1 MRIMLRIKK
10 WCAVIVAFM
19 LLCQIT
25 WSFSPLNAYA
35 GTTDT
40 VPEPA
45 PWKDSDRNY
54 RVMLTIDNSDGME
67 DLADFPVPITL
78 SKTTIDYG
86 VTSETDLKFYNDDQT
101 KELSYEVEKWDPN
114 DESIVWVKVPLIHG
128 HSSIDRVWLYYGG
141 STLNNP
147 QQKAVW
153 DPNFLLVYH
162 FGERIQD
169 YFYQPTAVQQYQDST
184 PNNNTGLRQAVGASS
199 SGPSYTLY
207 AKDDP
212 RYNMVGRYYES
223 HRGYVRAKNGNVGDG
238 EQQLTVSLWA
248 RANDYELSKLSYYL
262 IARQRSADSLNQAY
276 FMKLSGGKWSAN
288 LFTNDAD
295 PVKNGSSAASL
306 NGGNVTADWTYF
318 TLTYDK
324 NAAGNNLKLYRDG
337 VLVDSAARTGSLIT
351 TSGTSTAPLTISK
364 SSDAGAAGGGY
375 RGGVDEVR
383 VSKVARSEAWVKA
396 EYKSMRKGNHFIVI
410 GQPEKKNALQL
421 TLLQP
426 KQGETYYAPD
436 LSLSGLASESATIRY
451 KLDAN
456 DMVTLNA
463 NAGDKAF
470 QSIMKELK
478 SGIHTLYVEAASNG
492 NPSVVES
499 KTVTFTIDGRKLN
512 PSVVPVSASGE
523 QAQQTGDVTLQV
535 KAKSPTG
542 EPLDVSFYEKNV
554 QFVKDFGSKLTTDTA
569 YERTD
574 SMDPPS
580 NASITSETA
589 LPADALDRIKASDGS
604 YYSSKS
610 LSNYPYQRFD
620 LTMNNDLSS
629 INELEVTWEG
639 HSKEKV
645 MLYAWNY
652 SSSKWE
658 LIASRNGN
666 SDNSDFKLTG
676 TLNKS
681 TMVNSTTKVAKLY
694 VAATQRDTM
703 LPGQKPGP
711 DQYDFSFVWM
721 TDTQL
726 EAESFPGAYDA
737 STQWIADNKDA
748 QKIQYVIHTGDIVN
762 SASQEY
768 QWQNADHS
776 MKILEDAGIPYGVI
790 QGNHDMNNALYGKYF
805 GAFRFAGKLLQGK
818 PYYNEYNSWNQ
829 NHYDLISAGGVDF
842 IIMYIGWGGFNQA
855 SVNWANQVLQ
865 QYKDRKAIL
874 AVHEYL
880 LYSGTYGTDDYGG
893 KKIMEQIV
901 QPNSNIFMV
910 LCGHNQSAYYNVKR
924 IGGKVVYEL
933 LHDYQDAALG
943 GAGYIRMMYFDLKNQ
958 KIYMVP
964 YSPIT
969 KDNYGF
975 FQEKHEFYTMPLN
988 FNNEPIEL
996 ATGYIGV
1003 KGSTLNVIQNTPAAS
1018 DTGLAEYTWNQRAF
1032 NQPYT
1037 WYAVA
1042 KDSYGN
1048 QTKSEERTFSIT
1060 KPVIESIRLQGLA
1073 PMKVGERRNSVV
1085 EATYTDGRK
1094 ETVNGF
1100 LINSSK
1106 TEVASV
1112 DANGTVTAHAEGEAI
1127 ITASLGSLTTSYKL
1141 LVQAVP
1147 VTIPILQSIQL
1158 EGLKTSTMDD
1168 ELQTVVRATYSDGS
1182 STVLMDAGRIPA
1194 KGLQLTNS
1202 NPEVAS
1208 LDVAT
1213 GKVKALKAG
1222 ETVISATYQA
1232 LHSSYT
1238 LLVQAKQEE
1247 VDNTPKLQSLLMD
1260 GLHQLTVGEKGQ
1272 ATVFGLYS
1280 PDNKL
1285 VSIQDGLKFYS
1296 SYEQVAT
1303 IDNDGIVAALSPGRA
1318 TITVTYNGL
1327 EASSELVV
1335 VADSHNG
1342 NEGGNGNNGGNNGG
1356 NEGGNGNNGG
1366 NTGGSKPSHSS
1377 GSSGGGGGYV
1387 PPTVPGVVDQEFIQ
1401 KVNAEQLKLTN
1412 GQGAAIIKVEEGKTQ
1427 VDVPYS
1433 AVQTMTVPKVL
1444 FQLDWGSVT
1453 VPAESLKTTTSTM
1466 TEAQLSQAALS
1477 LSYRIWDDELL
1488 DVLTELQN
1496 RQAVQITPVAKM
1508 IHMDWKQLTSNTS
1521 IVDKAAGNQTA
1532 EIHFPLPPK
1541 ANGKRLGLYRVNE
1554 DGQLRFHS
1562 PNRSSDSSEAVF
1574 TMSGSGDFVILEY
1587 NVNYFDV
1594 REHWAAPVIGDLAA
1608 RELFQ
1613 SMVAEPIVSASG
1625 SQGFYPDKQI
1635 TRAEFA
1641 ALLARMLELP
1651 LNGTSGY
1658 VDIPNAA
1665 WYTNEV
1671 NAAAKA
1677 GIVEGVSDHEFSP
1690 DSAITREQMAT
1701 MLMRAWNVKFG
1712 NQAASSNDATFS
1724 DQGQISD
1731 WAKPSVLSA
1740 AGLHLLNGRVDGVFV
1755 PEGTTTRAEA
1765 AQVIHNVLFRN
1776 TLK

>member
-19 LLCQIT
+19 LLCQLS
-25 WSFSPLNAYA
+25 WSFAPLAAYA
-35 GTTDT
+35 DAAGTA
-40 VPEPA
+40 PEPA

-54 RVMLTIDNSDGME
+54 RVMLTMDNSDGEE
-67 DLADFPVPITL
+67 DLTDFPVPVTL
-78 SKTTIDYG
+78 NKSTIDYT

-114 DESIVWVKVPLIHG
+114 DESIVWVNVPLIHG
-128 HSSIDRVWLYYGG
+128 HSSTDRIWLYYGG
-141 STLNNP
+141 STLSDSR
-147 QQKAVW
+147 QQAVW

-169 YFYQPTAVQQYQDST
+169 YFYQPAAVEQYRDST
-184 PNNNTGLRQAVGASS
+184 ANNNTGLRQAAGASS

-248 RANDYELSKLSYYL
+248 RANDYELSKLSYTL

-295 PVKNGSSAASL
+295 PVKNGSGSAAL
-306 NGGNVTADWTYF
+306 NGGAVTADWTYF

-396 EYKSMRKGNHFIVI
+396 EYKSMKKNGRFILF

-426 KQGETYYAPD
+426 KQGETYFAPD
-436 LSLSGLASESATIRY
+436 LSLSGLASESAVIRY

-456 DMVTLNA
+456 DMVTLNTA
-463 NAGDKAF
+463 ADDKTF
-470 QSIMKELK
+470 QSILKELK
-478 SGIHTLYVEAASNG
+478 SGAHTLYVEAASNAS
-492 NPSVVES
+492 PSVIES
-499 KTVTFTIDGRKLN
+499 KTVTFTIDGSKLN
-512 PSVVPVSASGE
+512 PSVVPESASGE
-523 QAQQTGDVTLQV
+523 QAQQSGDVTLRV
-535 KAKSPTG
+535 EAKSPTG
-542 EPLDVSFYEKNV
+542 EPMDVSFYEKNV
-554 QFVKDFGSKLTTDTA
+554 QFVKDFGSKMSTDAA

-574 SMDPPS
+574 SMDPPGS
-580 NASITSETA
+580 ATITSETA

-620 LTMNNDLSS
+620 LTINNDLSG
-629 INELEVTWEG
+629 INELEVSWEG

-652 SSSKWE
+652 STSKWE

-762 SASQEY
+762 TASQEY

-805 GAFRFAGKLLQGK
+805 GAFRFAGKLFQGK

-943 GAGYIRMMYFDLKNQ
+943 GAGYIRMMYFDLKKQ
-958 KIYMVP
+958 MIYMVP

-969 KDNYGF
+969 NDNYGF
-975 FQEKHEFYTMPLN
+975 FQEKHEFYTIPLN
-988 FNNEPIEL
+988 SNNEPIEL

-1003 KGSTLNVIQNTPAAS
+1003 KGSSLNVIQTTPAAS
-1018 DTGLAEYTWNQRAF
+1018 DTGLAEYTWNQRAY

-1048 QTKSEERTFSIT
+1048 QTKSEERTFTIA

-1073 PMKVGERRNSVV
+1073 PMKVGERRSTVV
-1085 EATYTDGRK
+1085 EATYTDGSK

-1100 LINSSK
+1100 LLTSSK
-1106 TEVASV
+1106 PEVASI
-1112 DANGTVTAHAEGEAI
+1112 DANGTVTAHAEGETI

-1141 LVQAVP
+1141 LVQAAP

-1158 EGLKTSTMDD
+1158 EGLKPSTVDD
-1168 ELQTVVRATYSDGS
+1168 ELQTVVSATYSDGS
-1182 STVLMDAGRIPA
+1182 AAVLFDGGRITA

-1208 LDVAT
+1208 LDAAT

-1222 ETVISATYQA
+1222 ETVIAATYQA

-1238 LLVQAKQEE
+1238 LLIQAKQEE
-1247 VDNTPKLQSLLMD
+1247 VDNTPKLQSLIMD
-1260 GLHQLTVGEKGQ
+1260 GLHPLTVGEKGQ

-1280 PDNKL
+1280 PNNQL
-1285 VSIQDGLKFYS
+1285 VAIQDGLKFYS
-1296 SYEQVAT
+1296 SYEQVAA
-1303 IDNDGIVAALSPGRA
+1303 IDNDGLVSALSPGRA

-1335 VADSHNG
+1335 IADNT
-1342 NEGGNGNNGGNNGG
+1342 NGNNGGS
-1356 NEGGNGNNGG
+1356 
-1366 NTGGSKPSHSS
+1366 TGGGKPSHSS
-1377 GSSGGGGGYV
+1377 GGGGGGGGGYV
-1387 PPTVPGVVDQEFIQ
+1387 PPTVPGEADQEFVQ
-1401 KVNAEQLKLTN
+1401 KVNAGQLTAAN
-1412 GQGAAIIKVEEGKTQ
+1412 GQGSAVIQVEEGKTQ
-1427 VDVPYS
+1427 VDLPYS
-1433 AVQTMTVPKVL
+1433 AVKSMNVSKVS

-1453 VPAESLKTTTSTM
+1453 IPAESLQAAASTM
-1466 TEAQLSQAALS
+1466 TEEQLSQASLS

-1488 DVLTELQN
+1488 EVLTELQN
-1496 RQAVQITPVAKM
+1496 RQAVQITPAAKM
-1508 IHMDWKQLTSNTS
+1508 IHMDWNSNPSTAGIGTSS
-1521 IVDKAAGNQTA
+1521 QTA

-1554 DGQLRFHS
+1554 DGQLSFHS
-1562 PNRSSDSSEAVF
+1562 PNRSSDSTEAVF

-1594 REHWAAPVIGDLAA
+1594 KEHWAAQAIGDLAA
-1608 RELFQ
+1608 RQLFQ

-1625 SQGFYPDKQI
+1625 SQGFYPDKEI

-1651 LNGTSGY
+1651 LNGTSEY
-1658 VDIPNAA
+1658 ADIPSTA
-1665 WYTNEV
+1665 WYANEV
-1671 NAAAKA
+1671 KAAAKA
-1677 GIVEGVSDHEFSP
+1677 GIVEGIGDHEFSP

-1701 MLMRAWNVKFG
+1701 MLMRAWHVKFG
-1712 NQAASSNDATFS
+1712 AEAVSSNNIAFS
-1724 DQGQISD
+1724 DQGQISE
-1731 WAKPSVLSA
+1731 WAKPSVMSA
-1740 AGLHLLNGRVDGVFV
+1740 AGLHLLNGRAEGVFV

-1765 AQVIHNVLFRN
+1765 AQVVHQVLFRN
-1776 TLK
+1776 S

>member
-1 MRIMLRIKK
+1 MRTMLRIKK

-19 LLCQIT
+19 IICQIT
-25 WSFSPLNAYA
+25 GSFSPSSAYA
-35 GTTDT
+35 STA
-40 VPEPA
+40 PEPA
-45 PWKDSDRNY
+45 PWKDSDRNN
-54 RVMLTIDNSDGME
+54 RVMLTIDNSDGSE
-67 DLADFPVPITL
+67 DLSDFPVPIKL
-78 SKTTIDYG
+78 NKTTIDYA
-86 VTSETDLKFYNDDQT
+86 VTSESDLKFYNDDQT

-128 HSSIDRVWLYYGG
+128 LSRSDRIWLYYGG
-141 STLNNP
+141 STLSAP

-169 YFYQPTAVQQYQDST
+169 YFEQPTAVKQYQDST
-184 PNNNTGLRQAVGASS
+184 ANNNMGLRQAVGASS

-223 HRGYVRAKNGNVGDG
+223 HRGYVRAKNGLVGDG

-248 RANDYELSKLSYYL
+248 RANDYELTKLSYYL

-288 LFTNDAD
+288 LFTNDVD
-295 PVKNGSSAASL
+295 PLKNGSSAAAL
-306 NGGNVTADWTYF
+306 NGGNVTEDWTYF

-324 NAAGNNLKLYRDG
+324 NTAGNNLKLYRDG

-396 EYKSMRKGNHFIVI
+396 EYKSMRKNSNFIVF

-426 KQGETYYAPD
+426 KQGETYFTPD
-436 LSLSGLASESATIRY
+436 LSLSGLASEKANIRY

-456 DMVTLNA
+456 DYVALNA
-463 NAGDKAF
+463 NPDDKTF
-470 QSIMKELK
+470 QSMLKELK
-478 SGIHTLYVEAASNG
+478 SGAHTLYVEAASNA
-492 NPSVVES
+492 NPSVIES

-512 PSVVPVSASGE
+512 PSVVPESASGE
-523 QAQQTGDVTLQV
+523 QAQQTSDVTLRV

-542 EPLDVSFYEKNV
+542 EPMDVSFYEKNV
-554 QFVKDFGSKLTTDTA
+554 QVVKDFGSKLTTDAA

-580 NASITSETA
+580 SASITSETA
-589 LPADALDRIKASDGS
+589 LPVEAYDRIKASDGN

-620 LTMNNDLSS
+620 LTMNSDLS
-629 INELEVTWEG
+629 NVKDLEVSWEG

-652 SSSKWE
+652 STSKWE
-658 LIASRNGN
+658 LLASRNGN
-666 SDNSDFKLTG
+666 SDNSDFKLIG
-676 TLNKS
+676 TLNKT

-694 VAATQRDTM
+694 VAATQKDTM
-703 LPGQKPGP
+703 LPGQKPDP
-711 DQYDFSFVWM
+711 SQYDFSFVWM

-762 SASQEY
+762 SANQES

-776 MKILEDAGIPYGVI
+776 MKILDNAGIPYGVI

-805 GAFRFAGKLLQGK
+805 GAFRFAGKLFQGK

-842 IIMYIGWGGFNQA
+842 IIMYIGWGGFNQ
-855 SVNWANQVLQ
+855 SSINWANQVLQ

-943 GAGYIRMMYFDLKNQ
+943 GAGYIRMMYFDLKKQ
-958 KIYMVP
+958 MISMVP

-988 FNNEPIEL
+988 VNNEPIEL
-996 ATGYIGV
+996 ATGYIGII
-1003 KGSTLNVIQNTPAAS
+1003 GSSPNLIQTKQAAS
-1018 DTGLAEYTWNQRAF
+1018 DTGVAEHTWNQRAY

-1048 QTKSEERTFSIT
+1048 QTKSEERTFSIA

-1094 ETVNGF
+1094 EIVNGF
-1100 LINSSK
+1100 LVSSSK
-1106 TEVASV
+1106 PEVASV
-1112 DANGTVTAHAEGEAI
+1112 DANGNITAHGEGETI
-1127 ITASLGSLTTSYKL
+1127 ITASLGSLITSYKL
-1141 LVQAVP
+1141 LVQTVP
-1147 VTIPILQSIQL
+1147 VTSPVLQSIQL
-1158 EGLKTSTMDD
+1158 EGLKPSIVDD
-1168 ELQTVVRATYSDGS
+1168 ERQTVVRATYSDS
-1182 STVLMDAGRIPA
+1182 SSILLLDGGKIAA
-1194 KGLQLTNS
+1194 QGLQLSNS

-1247 VDNTPKLQSLLMD
+1247 VDVTPKLKSLTID

-1272 ATVFGLYS
+1272 ANVFGLYS

-1285 VSIQDGLKFYS
+1285 VPIQDGLKFYS

-1303 IDNDGIVAALSPGRA
+1303 INNDGIVTALSPGHA
-1318 TITVTYNGL
+1318 AITATYNGL
-1327 EASSELVV
+1327 EASTELVV
-1335 VADSHNG
+1335 IADGHTGNDGGNG
-1342 NEGGNGNNGGNNGG
+1342 NTGGNNGGNNGD
-1356 NEGGNGNNGG
+1356 NGNA
-1366 NTGGSKPSHSS
+1366 
-1377 GSSGGGGGYV
+1377 GSSNGGGGYV
-1387 PPTVPGVVDQEFIQ
+1387 PPTVPGGADQAFIL
-1401 KVNAEQLKLTN
+1401 KVSPEQLMPTN
-1412 GQGAAIIKVEEGKTQ
+1412 GQESAIIKVEEGKAQ

-1433 AVQTMTVPKVL
+1433 AVKSMTVPRISL
-1444 FQLDWGSVT
+1444 EFDWGAIV
-1453 VPAESLKTTTSTM
+1453 VPYESLRATASAM
-1466 TEAQLSQAALS
+1466 TDEQIRQASLS

-1496 RQAVQITPVAKM
+1496 RQSVQITPAAKM
-1508 IHMDWKQLTSNTS
+1508 IHMDWNSNTS
-1521 IVDKAAGNQTA
+1521 AVGIGTSGQRA
-1532 EIHFPLPPK
+1532 EVHLPLPPK
-1541 ANGKRLGLYRVNE
+1541 ANGKRLGLYHVNE

-1562 PNRSSDSSEAVF
+1562 PNRSSDSTEAVF
-1574 TMSGSGDFVILEY
+1574 TMSGGGDFVILEY

-1594 REHWAAPVIGDLAA
+1594 KEHWAAQVIGDLAA
-1608 RELFQ
+1608 REMFQ
-1613 SMVAEPIVSASG
+1613 SMVVEPMMASSVG

-1651 LNGTSGY
+1651 LNGASQY
-1658 VDIPNAA
+1658 VDIPNTA

-1671 NAAAKA
+1671 NAAANA
-1677 GIVEGVSDHEFSP
+1677 GIVEGVSDHEFIP

-1701 MLMRAWNVKFG
+1701 MLMRAWHVKFG
-1712 NQAASSNDATFS
+1712 NKEVSSNDVTFS
-1724 DQGQISD
+1724 DQGQISE
-1731 WAKPSVLSA
+1731 WAKQAVLSA
-1740 AGLHLLNGRVDGVFV
+1740 AGLHLLNGRADGIFV

-1765 AQVIHNVLFRN
+1765 AQVIHRVLFR
-1776 TLK
+1776 